1 MTTTTNVQQVK
12 VNKVTQAQ
20 YDSMTKNDNEFYV
33 IVDKEYLDGI
43 TSADVTAA
51 LGYTPISAVTSNMI
65 TSALG
70 FTPANASGVQT
81 VQDMTTLSSGTIT
94 LTDANSLYVRQPS
107 AATTVTFSNS
117 TSASSTKAYTFE
129 LCIKMTTVYAISWPS
144 SVTWQDGEIPDLS
157 STGTYFLAFRTIDGG
172 STWLGNLQ
180 GKW

>member
-33 IVDKEYLDGI
+33 IVDREYLD
-43 TSADVTAA
+43 
-51 LGYTPISAVTSNMI
+51 
-65 TSALG
+65 
-70 FTPANASGVQT
+70 NASGVQT
-81 VQDMTTLSSGTIT
+81 VQDITTLSSDTIT
-94 LTDANSLYVRQPS
+94 LTNEDSLYIRQPA
-107 AATTVTFSNS
+107 AATTFTFLNN
-117 TSASSTKAYTFE
+117 TSASNTKAYTFE
-129 LCIKMTTVYAISWPS
+129 LCIKMSTVYAISWPS

-157 STGTYFLAFRTIDGG
+157 ETGTYFLAFRTIDGG

>member
-33 IVDKEYLDGI
+33 IVDKEYLEGI
-43 TSADVTAA
+43 TSADVITA
-51 LGYTPISAVTSNMI
+51 LGY
-65 TSALG
+65 
-70 FTPANASGVQT
+70 TPANASGVQT
-81 VQDMTTLSSGTIT
+81 IQGIATLSSGAIT
-94 LTDANSLYVRQPS
+94 LTDANSLYVIQPS
-107 AATTVTFSNS
+107 SATTFTFSNS
-117 TSASSTKAYTFE
+117 TTASSTKAYTFE